1 MRDVERRLIS
11 ELVRDSRRSDR
22 ELARI
27 IGTSQP
33 TVSRLIRKLEKEGII
48 QEYTVIPDFR
58 KLGYELLGLTFVKLK
73 KNLGE
78 EETEKAREMARDGL
92 TEDNLEIVMLE
103 RGLGLGYDGVIIAF
117 YEDYATYMEHKNKI
131 RQYPFLELSEVE
143 SFLISLKDNV
153 RYRPLTF
160 KTLAKHLLTLK
171 VAEAKS
177 AKKKRKQEDKP

>member
-1 MRDVERRLIS
+1 MRDIERKLIS
-11 ELVRDSRRSDR
+11 ELVRDSHRSDR
-22 ELARI
+22 ELARV

-73 KNLGE
+73 KNLGV
-78 EETEKAREMARDGL
+78 EETERAREMARNGL
-92 TEDNLEIVMLE
+92 AEGNFEIVMLE
-103 RGLGLGYDGVIIAF
+103 RGLGLGYDGVIVAF

-153 RYRPLTF
+153 HYRPLTF

-171 VAEAKS
+171 TTETKS
-177 AKKKRKQEDKP
+177 TKKKRKP